1 MVLPAIL
8 GGLATGVGG
17 GLISSIFG
25 GGGSSSSSGGGG
37 GGGGSSNI
45 DFYTAYASKLAAENN
60 PLTAAMQG
68 LAALQ
73 GAYTGSL
80 GQLGQLY
87 SSGSLSVLS
96 EAGNR
101 SKTAT
106 NLQASEVGNL
116 IAAATYLQKLL
127 GQSKIGVELL
137 GPQFTQQA
145 GSAALAGQ
153 NQLAQNLGNTNLGL
167 KALQEQSKAGVA
179 LQQAQTMGDVFKT
192 RAQTQGNLALGAQ
205 SLESGLKLQQAKTLS
220 NLATIKG
227 QTKAEL
233 ALKRYGASQALAG
246 TRAFA

>member
-1 MVLPAIL
+1 MVLPAL
-8 GGLATGVGG
+8 VGGFATGVGG
-17 GLISSIFG
+17 GLINSLLG

-37 GGGGSSNI
+37 GSNI

-116 IAAATYLQKLL
+116 IAAATDLQKLL

-233 ALKRYGASQALAG
+233 ALKRYGAGQALAG

>member
-1 MVLPAIL
+1 MVLPAL
-8 GGLATGVGG
+8 VGGFATGVGG
-17 GLISSIFG
+17 GLINSLLG

-37 GGGGSSNI
+37 GSNI

-68 LAALQ
+68 LSVLQ
-73 GAYTGSL
+73 GAYGGAL

-116 IAAATYLQKLL
+116 IAAATDLQKLL

>member
-8 GGLATGVGG
+8 GGLATGAGG
-17 GLISSIFG
+17 ALVSSIFG
-25 GGGSSSSSGGGG
+25 GGGSSSGGG
-37 GGGGSSNI
+37 GGGGSNI
-45 DFYTAYASKLAAENN
+45 DYYTAYASRLAAENN

-68 LAALQ
+68 LSVLQ
-73 GAYTGSL
+73 GAYGGAL

-116 IAAATYLQKLL
+116 IAAATDLQKLL

-153 NQLAQNLGNTNLGL
+153 NQLAQNLGTTNLGL

-220 NLATIKG
+220 NLATIQG

-233 ALKRYGASQALAG
+233 ALKRYGAGQALAG

>member
-8 GGLATGVGG
+8 GGLATGAGG
-17 GLISSIFG
+17 ALVSSIFG
-25 GGGSSSSSGGGG
+25 GGGSSSG
-37 GGGGSSNI
+37 GGGGSNI
-45 DFYTAYASKLAAENN
+45 DYYTAYASKLAAENN

-68 LAALQ
+68 LSVLQ
-73 GAYTGSL
+73 GAYYGGAL

-116 IAAATYLQKLL
+116 IAAATDLQKLL

-153 NQLAQNLGNTNLGL
+153 NQLAQNLGTTNLGL

-227 QTKAEL
+227 QTKAKL
-233 ALKRYGASQALAG
+233 ALKRYGAGQALAG

>member
-1 MVLPAIL
+1 MVLGTIL
-8 GGLATGVGG
+8 GGVASAATG
-17 GLISSIFG
+17 GLINNLFG

-37 GGGGSSNI
+37 GGGGGSNV

-68 LAALQ
+68 LSVLQ
-73 GAYTGSL
+73 GAYGGAL

-116 IAAATYLQKLL
+116 IAAATDLQKLL

-153 NQLAQNLGNTNLGL
+153 NQLAQNLGTTNLGL

-233 ALKRYGASQALAG
+233 ALKRYGAGQALAG

>member
-1 MVLPAIL
+1 MALTAIL

-17 GLISSIFG
+17 GLINSIFG
-25 GGGSSSSSGGGG
+25 GGGSSSSSSGGG
-37 GGGGSSNI
+37 GGGGSNV

-68 LAALQ
+68 LSVLQ
-73 GAYTGSL
+73 GAYGGSL

-116 IAAATYLQKLL
+116 IAAATDLQKQL
-127 GQSKIGVELL
+127 GQAKIGTELL
-137 GPQFTQQA
+137 GPQLSQQA
-145 GSAALAGQ
+145 GSAALANQ
-153 NQLAQNLGNTNLGL
+153 NQLARDLGIANIGL
-167 KALQEQSKAGVA
+167 KTLQQQARAGVA
-179 LQQAQTMGDVFKT
+179 TQQAQTMGDVFKT

-205 SLESGLKLQQAKTLS
+205 ALESGLKLREADVLGDLTR
-220 NLATIKG
+220 IKG
-227 QTKAEL
+227 QTKAGL
-233 ALKRYGASQALAG
+233 ALKRFGASQALAG

>member
-1 MVLPAIL
+1 MPLGAIL
-8 GGLATGVGG
+8 GGVASAATG
-17 GLISSIFG
+17 GLINSIFG
-25 GGGSSSSSGGGG
+25 GGGSSSSSGGSGG
-37 GGGGSSNI
+37 GGGSNI

-68 LAALQ
+68 LSVLQ
-73 GAYTGSL
+73 GAYGGAL

-116 IAAATYLQKLL
+116 IAAATDLQKLL
-127 GQSKIGVELL
+127 GQAKIGTELL

-153 NQLAQNLGNTNLGL
+153 NQLAQNLGTTNLGL

-233 ALKRYGASQALAG
+233 ALKRYGAGQALAG

>member
-1 MVLPAIL
+1 MVLPAL
-8 GGLATGVGG
+8 VGGFATGVGG
-17 GLISSIFG
+17 GLINSLLG

-37 GGGGSSNI
+37 GSNI

-116 IAAATYLQKLL
+116 IAAATDLQKLL

-153 NQLAQNLGNTNLGL
+153 NQLAQNLGTTNLGL

-233 ALKRYGASQALAG
+233 ALKRYGAGQALAG

>member
-1 MVLPAIL
+1 MVLPAL
-8 GGLATGVGG
+8 VGGFATGVGG
-17 GLISSIFG
+17 GLINSLLG

-37 GGGGSSNI
+37 GSNI

-116 IAAATYLQKLL
+116 IAAATDLQKLL

-227 QTKAEL
+227 QTKAQL
-233 ALKRYGASQALAG
+233 AMERSRRSAALAG